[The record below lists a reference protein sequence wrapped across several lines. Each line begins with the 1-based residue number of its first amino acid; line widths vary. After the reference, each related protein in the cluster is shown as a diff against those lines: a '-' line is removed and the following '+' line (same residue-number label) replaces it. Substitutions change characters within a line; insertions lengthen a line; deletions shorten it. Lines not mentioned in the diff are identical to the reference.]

1 MDRIQLWTTLALA
14 PLAAYAIAPVTAP
27 LAAVPLIAA
36 TLLAIKAFLATA
48 PNPLQALLALLLPL
62 LSLTTG
68 TSLSLALSNSPSSTL
83 SSPLDTFLALSLYA
97 LIASFA
103 PLVALAAGE
112 LLLSLAT
119 KRRPG
124 AAKSLTAVL
133 VPAWVFA
140 LAGIVEEGAGTG
152 RMGWWV
158 RPAVESEGV
167 DWVRRV
173 GGQVFVDL
181 AVGSAGVAGA
191 MVVWEWVRRREGGE
205 GDLQGE
211 GDEAGGTDSTWRKS
225 ASKPLILLAFLATLV
240 FVGPL
245 CPAPAYRP
253 SHPSPADH
261 AYVYPPLKIACV
273 VPPSLVSSSRHTKH
287 AKLDDWLKETRIV
300 AGRGAKVL
308 SWFEGA
314 VELEK
319 GARTEEGEGW
329 VAMGEQERELLSR
342 VGEVCDMYKVKG
354 ANQGDENRRL
364 TLFESQVHIL
374 ATYLVPPPLSQHS
387 SKRLNVATLVG
398 PSTVDTSTPNLVYLT
413 TKQHPVPFIE
423 SYSNTARSAP
433 SLGSLS
439 DTLPLAAVTL
449 SHPPRTPAPHLT
461 PLQTVSISAAICQDV
476 SFPSLLTSCVSP
488 STIPSESQP
497 KKPQL
502 ILNPSNTPSS
512 LHGISHGQFAQT
524 RARALETNSFV
535 LRCDSPGTTGGS
547 ALFGPQ
553 GDVRVRTGGE
563 GVGSWEAEIG
573 VEGASGGTLLT
584 WLGRH
589 GGRRIGSE
597 GFVLLLVAS
606 MLVVVRLV
614 EGGELV
620 RGVKSLDWRA
630 QVLKVED
637 AVLWV
642 RRKTAEITAKRGEEG
657 LGREGP
663 ITEER
668 LIEVD

>member
-1 MDRIQLWTTLALA
+1 MLVLA
-14 PLAAYAIAPVTAP
+14 PLAAYALAPVTAP

-62 LSLTTG
+62 FSLTTG

-103 PLVALAAGE
+103 PLVTLAAGE

-191 MVVWEWVRRREGGE
+191 MVVWEWVTRREGGE

-225 ASKPLILLAFLATLV
+225 ARKPLILLAFLATLV

-253 SHPSPADH
+253 SHPSPADP

-342 VGEVCDMYKVKG
+342 VGEVCDMYKV
-354 ANQGDENRRL
+354 
-364 TLFESQVHIL
+364 HIL

-398 PSTVDTSTPNLVYLT
+398 PSTVDTSTPNLVFST
-413 TKQHPVPFIE
+413 PKQHPVPFIE
-423 SYSNTARSAP
+423 SHSNTARSAP

-461 PLQTVSISAAICQDV
+461 LLQTVSISAAICQDV
-476 SFPSLLTSCVSP
+476 SFPSLLTS
-488 STIPSESQP
+488 
-497 KKPQL
+497 
-502 ILNPSNTPSS
+502 
-512 LHGISHGQFAQT
+512 
-524 RARALETNSFV
+524 ET
-535 LRCDSPGTTGGS
+535 
-547 ALFGPQ
+547 
-553 GDVRVRTGGE
+553 
-563 GVGSWEAEIG
+563 
-573 VEGASGGTLLT
+573 
-584 WLGRH
+584 
-589 GGRRIGSE
+589 
-597 GFVLLLVAS
+597 
-606 MLVVVRLV
+606 
-614 EGGELV
+614 
-620 RGVKSLDWRA
+620 
-630 QVLKVED
+630 
-637 AVLWV
+637 
-642 RRKTAEITAKRGEEG
+642 
-657 LGREGP
+657 
-663 ITEER
+663 
-668 LIEVD
+668 

>member
-14 PLAAYAIAPVTAP
+14 PLAAYALAPATAP

-48 PNPLQALLALLLPL
+48 PNPFQGLLALLLPL

-140 LAGIVEEGAGTG
+140 LAGIIEESAGTG

-158 RPAVESEGV
+158 RPALEGEGM

-173 GGQVFVDL
+173 GGQVAVDL
-181 AVGSAGVAGA
+181 GVGAAGVAGA
-191 MVVWEWVRRREGGE
+191 MVVWEWLRRREERE
-205 GDLQGE
+205 GDLLGE
-211 GDEAGGTDSTWRKS
+211 GNDAGGTDSTWRKS
-225 ASKPLILLAFLATLV
+225 ARKPLTLLAFLATLV
-240 FVGPL
+240 LVGPL
-245 CPAPAYRP
+245 FPAPAYHP
-253 SHPSPADH
+253 SHPSPANP

-273 VPPSLVSSSRHTKH
+273 VPTSLVSSSRHTIH
-287 AKLDDWLKETRIV
+287 AKLDDWLKETKII

-319 GARTEEGEGW
+319 GARKEEGEGW
-329 VAMGEQERELLSR
+329 EAMGEQERELLSR
-342 VGEVCDMYKVKG
+342 VGEVCDMYKVH
-354 ANQGDENRRL
+354 
-364 TLFESQVHIL
+364 VL
-374 ATYLVPPPLSQHS
+374 ATYLVPPPLSQHT

-398 PSTVDTSTPNLVYLT
+398 PSTVGTSTPNLVFST
-413 TKQHPVPFIE
+413 TKQHSVPFIE
-423 SYSNTARSAP
+423 SYSHTGRSAP
-433 SLGSLS
+433 SLGCLS
-439 DTLPLAAVTL
+439 KALPLAAVTL
-449 SHPPRTPAPHLT
+449 PHPPHTPAPHLT
-461 PLQTVSISAAICQDV
+461 PLQTVSISAAICQDI
-476 SFPSLLTSCVSP
+476 SFPSLLTSYVSP
-488 STIPSESQP
+488 STVSSDSPPE
-497 KKPQL
+497 KPQL
-502 ILNPSNTPSS
+502 ILNPSNTPFSRQ
-512 LHGISHGQFAQT
+512 GISHAQLAQT
-524 RARALETNSFV
+524 RARAIETNSFV
-535 LRCDSPGTTGGS
+535 LRCDSPGMVGGS

-553 GDVRVRTGGE
+553 GDVRARTGGE
-563 GVGSWEAEIG
+563 GVGSWDAEVG
-573 VEGASGGTLLT
+573 VERASGRTLLT
-584 WLGRH
+584 WLGGH

-597 GFVLLLVAS
+597 GFVLFLVAS
-606 MLVVVRLV
+606 LIVLVRVV

-620 RGVKSLDWRA
+620 RGVKSIDWRA
-630 QVLKVED
+630 QVVKVED

-642 RRKTAEITAKRGEEG
+642 RRKTAEITARRGEEG

-663 ITEER
+663 VTEER
-668 LIEVD
+668 LVEVD